1 VLVRR
6 RLSTGDKSAA
16 PHICCSPEVMCRF
29 INKYLI
35 IRELGRGSFGGVY
48 LVRDE
53 EMDKYYAMKM
63 ISKSLPS
70 LPLIP
75 FSIL

>member
-1 VLVRR
+1 LCEEDSPLGTGEVL
-6 RLSTGDKSAA
+6 LTFC
-16 PHICCSPEVMCRF
+16 PLPPPSPSLRC

-53 EMDKYYAMKM
+53 ETDKLHAMKV
-63 ISKSLPS
+63 ISK
-70 LPLIP
+70 
-75 FSIL
+75 

>member
-1 VLVRR
+1 MSFR
-6 RLSTGDKSAA
+6 
-16 PHICCSPEVMCRF
+16 C

-53 EMDKYYAMKM
+53 ETDKLYAMKV
-63 ISKSLPS
+63 ISK
-70 LPLIP
+70 
-75 FSIL
+75 